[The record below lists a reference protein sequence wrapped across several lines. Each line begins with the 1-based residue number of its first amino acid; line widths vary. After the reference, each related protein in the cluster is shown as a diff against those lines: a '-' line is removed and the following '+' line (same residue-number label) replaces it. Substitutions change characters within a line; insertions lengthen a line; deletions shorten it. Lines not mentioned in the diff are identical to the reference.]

1 MNLSLLH
8 GKVITYFSFVRNES
22 VFSGVLALGIFNRYS
37 LLSHLRGH
45 LRTQLSKTKLDRGID
60 KTFDKT

>member
-1 MNLSLLH
+1 MNLSLLR
-8 GKVITYFSFVRNES
+8 GKVITYFSSVRNES
-22 VFSGVLALGIFNRYS
+22 VVASMALGIFNLYS

-45 LRTQLSKTKLDRGID
+45 LRTQLSKTKLDRDTD